1 MTDIRISGEPELVQQ
16 ILAAIKDNIPGVY
29 SEKKFPSHRVEG
41 EILIYLKVQE
51 PNQIIRGNLQD
62 FQVIELC
69 KAWRSKSEVATYF
82 GITFGAA
89 EEILERLHNSGDL
102 VRNLDDSGA
111 KRTHHYEYLDARLAT
126 YCKDC
131 ASLTYRKMGPCCK
144 LDGIIMDMDELE
156 RPGHCSRYK
165 KILTQN

>member
-16 ILAAIKDNIPGVY
+16 ILAAIRDNIPGVY
-29 SEKKFPSHRVEG
+29 SERKFPSDRVEG

-62 FQVIELC
+62 FQVIEFC
-69 KAWRSKSEVATYF
+69 KAWRSKSQVATYF
-82 GITFGAA
+82 GLTFGAA
-89 EEILERLHNSGDL
+89 EEILERLHESGDL

-111 KRTHHYEYLDARLAT
+111 KRHHHYEYLDAKLAT

-131 ASLTYRKMGPCCK
+131 ALLTYRKMGPSCK
-144 LDGIIMDMDELE
+144 LNGLIRDMDEIE
-156 RPGHCSRYK
+156 RPGHCPRYK

>member
-29 SEKKFPSHRVEG
+29 SERKFPSDRVEG

-62 FQVIELC
+62 HQVIELC

-89 EEILERLHNSGDL
+89 EEILERLHESGDL

-111 KRTHHYEYLDARLAT
+111 KRHHHYEYLDAKLAT

-131 ASLTYRKMGPCCK
+131 ALLGWCKAGPYCK
-144 LDGIIMDMDELE
+144 IGKHTMDMDEIE
-156 RPGHCSRYK
+156 RPGHCPRYK

>member
-29 SEKKFPSHRVEG
+29 SERKFPSDRVEG

-62 FQVIELC
+62 FQVIEFC
-69 KAWRSKSEVATYF
+69 KAWRSKSQVATYF
-82 GITFGAA
+82 GLSFGAA
-89 EEILERLHNSGDL
+89 EEILERLHESGDL

-111 KRTHHYEYLDARLAT
+111 KRHHHYEYLDAKLAT

-131 ASLTYRKMGPCCK
+131 ALLTYRKAGPYCK
-144 LDGIIMDMDELE
+144 LGNHTMDSDELE
-156 RPGHCSRYK
+156 RPGHCPRYK